1 MNTRISLIALVVSI
15 ASLTY
20 AAWVHHQA
28 EAIAQRVVAEREA
41 RLVMYLTPHVRG
53 VCIGFG
59 VPEKMIPTAPRTLEE
74 LLQPLDEMSKMATK
88 ELKR

>member
-1 MNTRISLIALVVSI
+1 MNTRISFIALVVSI

-41 RLVMYLTPHVRG
+41 RLVIYLTPHVRG
-53 VCIGFG
+53 ICIGFG
-59 VPEKMIPTAPRTLEE
+59 VPEKMIPNAPKTMEE
-74 LLQPLDEMSKMATK
+74 LLQPLDEMSKIA
-88 ELKR
+88 KRE